1 MTQITKTVAA
11 MLGGITTLLALNLSV
26 AAQDLPPLPEA
37 IKKAGVIRIGVK
49 CDSPP
54 FGASGTDGKPIGI
67 EVEMAK
73 KIGEFAFGSEKGAEL
88 SCVTSEARIPSLNA
102 GKIDLILATLGRFPA
117 REEVIDFSNIYF
129 WGTSNVIVP
138 KDSPVK
144 TLADLKDKSL
154 LIVKGGSQ
162 IKWLRENIP
171 GISLV
176 QLNTTADSIQALMQG
191 RADGFVGDG
200 GLVYT
205 LGSNYPQLRVI
216 EEGLDPGVNGVG
228 LRKNEPELKAFVNAA
243 LDKLRKDGFYEKAVP
258 QYVDKPVVAK
268 VVLKGF
274 VEPPPGP
281 K

>member
-1 MTQITKTVAA
+1 MTTVSKAFAA
-11 MLGGITTLLALNLSV
+11 VLGSTILLAAGWQA
-26 AAQDLPPLPEA
+26 AAQSLPPVPES
-37 IKKAGVIRIGVK
+37 IRKAGVIRIGVK

-54 FGASGTDGKPIGI
+54 FGASGTDGKPMGI

-73 KIGEFAFGSEKGAEL
+73 KIGEFAFGSPQGTEL

-117 REEVIDFSNIYF
+117 REEVIDFSTIYF

-138 KDSPVK
+138 KDGPVK
-144 TLADLKDKSL
+144 VLADLKDKSL

-171 GISLV
+171 GINLV
-176 QLNTTADSIQALMQG
+176 QLNTTADSIQALLQG

-205 LGSNYPQLRVI
+205 LGTNYPQLRVI
-216 EEGLDPGVNGVG
+216 DEGLDPGVNGIG

-243 LDKLRKDGFYEKAVP
+243 LDKLRKDGFYEKTVP

-274 VEPPPGP
+274 VEPPPGQ

>member
-1 MTQITKTVAA
+1 MTHITRTVAA
-11 MLGGITTLLALNLSV
+11 VLGGVTTALAMSWSV
-26 AAQDLPPLPEA
+26 AAQDLPPVPDA

-54 FGASGTDGKPIGI
+54 FGASGTDGKPMGI

-176 QLNTTADSIQALMQG
+176 QLNTTADSIQALLQG

-200 GLVYT
+200 GLVFT

-243 LDKLRKDGFYEKAVP
+243 LDKLRKDGFYEKSVP

>member
-54 FGASGTDGKPIGI
+54 FGASGTDGKPMGI

>member
-11 MLGGITTLLALNLSV
+11 MLGGITTLLALSLSV

-73 KIGEFAFGSEKGAEL
+73 KIGEFGFGSEKGAEL

-176 QLNTTADSIQALMQG
+176 QLNTTAASIQALMQG